1 MPHLSL
7 RPLVTLAG
15 ALLLLATGT
24 AGAANTPPTCDW
36 EGGVDPY
43 IYDLMTPGY
52 TTTIG
57 GAIYTAVDT
66 NGSVGTGQF
75 PAFVKIQGN
84 DCIQGY
90 NTDGTKEFETQNAPL
105 FTFLLSTMDKVT
117 VGGTDYVE
125 FHLDINQD
133 TNNPGLSLDNVQLFV
148 DTSNTLTGW
157 SNCSLGGAACIY
169 DMDASSMD
177 SAIELNYL
185 QNKGS
190 GNGYDMQ
197 LLVPVSVF
205 GSVDASQTYV
215 YLYSA
220 FGGLLGD
227 FAENDGFEEWAY
239 RRCPEGQ
246 VCWTTPNPDP
256 NPAPEPGTLAL
267 LAIAMVGGAL
277 SQRRRLA
284 QRFA

>member
-1 MPHLSL
+1 
-7 RPLVTLAG
+7 
-15 ALLLLATGT
+15 
-24 AGAANTPPTCDW
+24 
-36 EGGVDPY
+36 
-43 IYDLMTPGY
+43 
-52 TTTIG
+52 
-57 GAIYTAVDT
+57 
-66 NGSVGTGQF
+66 
-75 PAFVKIQGN
+75 
-84 DCIQGY
+84 
-90 NTDGTKEFETQNAPL
+90 
-105 FTFLLSTMDKVT
+105 
-117 VGGTDYVE
+117 
-125 FHLDINQD
+125 
-133 TNNPGLSLDNVQLFV
+133 
-148 DTSNTLTGW
+148 
-157 SNCSLGGAACIY
+157 
-169 DMDASSMD
+169 MDAGGINR
-177 SAIELNYL
+177 AIELNYV

-220 FGGLLGD
+220 FGGLLGN

-246 VCWTTPNPDP
+246 VCWTTPGPDP

-284 QRFA
+284 KRFA